1 MLSSLRLLL
10 QLKFEE
16 GNYHQQSQ
24 ALLDSSALG
33 EDHPPPLK
41 KKRKKASRALPP
53 GWDTVR
59 SCSSGEIFFLQ
70 QASLQCQR
78 ERPGESESDQH
89 RDDRREQEEELSK
102 AGATEVTSE
111 RASEEKSGT
120 EGEEDTILLSQTS
133 QEVEE
138 VEKSRSEVPLG
149 DAQIIDQSGPV
160 SLGQN
165 PTRAKEK
172 SPNKEFKKSGLDG
185 TYWLKEILKSRRN
198 PQKFKRI
205 EAWFENSNS
214 WILKP
219 GSWFEYSNSW
229 IFKPGSLV

>member
-1 MLSSLRLLL
+1 M
-10 QLKFEE
+10 
-16 GNYHQQSQ
+16 
-24 ALLDSSALG
+24 
-33 EDHPPPLK
+33 
-41 KKRKKASRALPP
+41 
-53 GWDTVR
+53 R

-89 RDDRREQEEELSK
+89 RDDRREQEELSE
-102 AGATEVTSE
+102 AGASFTEVTSE
-111 RASEEKSGT
+111 RASEEKFGT
-120 EGEEDTILLSQTS
+120 EGEQDTILLSQTS

-138 VEKSRSEVPLG
+138 VKKSRSEVPLG
-149 DAQIIDQSGPV
+149 DTQIINQSGPV

-205 EAWFENSNS
+205 EAWFEDSNS
-214 WILKP
+214 DTDTEISEKV
-219 GSWFEYSNSW
+219 GSNQKVSSSSSQRITRSSSQRKKKSDEA
-229 IFKPGSLV
+229 KEMV